1 MALIAVQAGV
11 GGHLIRSDLAAAEH
25 TLEIIAATSREAL
38 TQTRSMLGVL
48 REQDPDL
55 MGAPAHCVDDLDTMV
70 DGLLGSGLHVSLTVE
85 GIRRTLEPEVELTVY
100 RVVQESLT
108 NVLRHSGATRA
119 EVGLTYGE
127 DAVDIEVRDSG
138 RGGRR
143 QLAAPASGGHGL
155 LGLRE
160 RARLLGGALEFGA
173 YGAGFQVTAHLPSPA
188 VAAL

>member
-1 MALIAVQAGV
+1 VK
-11 GGHLIRSDLAAAEH
+11 
-25 TLEIIAATSREAL
+25 
-38 TQTRSMLGVL
+38 
-48 REQDPDL
+48 
-55 MGAPAHCVDDLDTMV
+55 
-70 DGLLGSGLHVSLTVE
+70 

-127 DAVDIEVRDSG
+127 DAVDIEVSDSG
-138 RGGRR
+138 RGGCR
-143 QLAAPASGGHGL
+143 QLAAPATGGHGL

-173 YGAGFQVTAHLPSPA
+173 SDDAGFQVTAHLPSPA